1 MHWRAGWGQE
11 TEAFYFFW
19 LIRSIPTDTCVFQS
33 RLLFLQGWG
42 LNDLPLRASFSPRP
56 PTGTHE
62 TCHLPLRGPS
72 EAARCAST
80 EDHQAPYPHP
90 SKLDRLLPSG
100 MAPVSVLLRP
110 SSEHI
115 LIVRAPGAKDRYGC
129 YSLPFSW
136 QGTTRHSAGHD
147 RWRATGRFLPIDAD
161 YRDSTLPRR

>member
-1 MHWRAGWGQE
+1 MFFTARIERALSHR
-11 TEAFYFFW
+11 A
-19 LIRSIPTDTCVFQS
+19 RSASKKNGLPTLS
-33 RLLFLQGWG
+33 
-42 LNDLPLRASFSPRP
+42 
-56 PTGTHE
+56 H
-62 TCHLPLRGPS
+62 PS

-80 EDHQAPYPHP
+80 EDHQAPYQHP

-129 YSLPFSW
+129 YSLPSSW